1 VSGGLAGFAGGLYV
15 INQQGLFADAF
26 GADIS
31 IRLFSMVVIGGLGS
45 IPGAILGAVYVRGA
59 EFFLPPEWELIATGI
74 GILVLLL
81 IAPEGLGG
89 IVYAVRDRFLR
100 WVARRHD
107 LYVPSLLADVRLDG
121 EGQRASRDLDL
132 TEVLDLEPEEPPARR
147 REPLVA
153 VGRDEG

>member
-1 VSGGLAGFAGGLYV
+1 
-15 INQQGLFADAF
+15 
-26 GADIS
+26 
-31 IRLFSMVVIGGLGS
+31 
-45 IPGAILGAVYVRGA
+45 VRGA

-132 TEVLDLEPEEPPARR
+132 TEVLDLEPEEPPGRR